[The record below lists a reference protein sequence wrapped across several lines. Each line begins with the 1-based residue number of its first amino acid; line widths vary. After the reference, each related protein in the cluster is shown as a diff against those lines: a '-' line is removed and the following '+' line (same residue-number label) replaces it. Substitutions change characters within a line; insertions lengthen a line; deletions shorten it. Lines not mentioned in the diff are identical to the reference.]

1 MWCIPPAQSAEFV
14 AKMEDVLEVYSRP
27 YDPKRPVVCMDE
39 QPFQLLAETRELIPM
54 SEQNH
59 TVKADH
65 EYERRGACCVFMA
78 TEPLGGYR
86 HTEVRGTRTKKDW
99 ADFVAALLEGPYAD
113 AEKVVLVMDNL
124 NTHGISSLYER
135 FPPGAARRYAERLEI
150 HFTPK
155 HGSWLDIA
163 EIELAAL
170 TAQCFRN
177 RRIGSIEEL
186 AKETSAWES
195 SRNEKQKGVDWQF
208 TTSEARTRLKHL
220 YPIIE
225 IGE

>member
-1 MWCIPPAQSAEFV
+1 MRKMWCIPPAQSAEFV
-14 AKMEDVLEVYSRP
+14 AKMEDVLEVYLRP

-99 ADFVAALLEGPYAD
+99 A
-113 AEKVVLVMDNL
+113 VVR
-124 NTHGISSLYER
+124 HR
-135 FPPGAARRYAERLEI
+135 FL
-150 HFTPK
+150 
-155 HGSWLDIA
+155 
-163 EIELAAL
+163 
-170 TAQCFRN
+170 
-177 RRIGSIEEL
+177 L
-186 AKETSAWES
+186 AKRQIKLRFRQIVFKKRAHLWPFLVL
-195 SRNEKQKGVDWQF
+195 SRPA
-208 TTSEARTRLKHL
+208 TA
-220 YPIIE
+220 
-225 IGE
+225 

>member
-27 YDPKRPVVCMDE
+27 HDPKRPVVCMDE

-86 HTEVRGTRTKKDW
+86 HTEVRETRTKKDW
-99 ADFVAALLEGPYAD
+99 ADFVAALLDGPYAD

-124 NTHGISSLYER
+124 NTHGIPSLYER

-150 HFTPK
+150 HSPRSTDRGSTSPRSSSRRSPRSASRTAGSGRLRGSRRRPR
-155 HGSWLDIA
+155 HGKARGTKSKKVS
-163 EIELAAL
+163 
-170 TAQCFRN
+170 
-177 RRIGSIEEL
+177 IGSSQP
-186 AKETSAWES
+186 AKQERASNT
-195 SRNEKQKGVDWQF
+195 F
-208 TTSEARTRLKHL
+208 TQL
-220 YPIIE
+220 
-225 IGE
+225 